1 MSNGF
6 FGIGLPEVLL
16 ILILA
21 LIIFGPGRLPEIGRR
36 LGRTV
41 RAFKKAT
48 SDLTAQVTREIEE
61 DPPPG
66 RGKRGGGKTEGSAK
80 L

>member
-1 MSNGF
+1 MDF
-6 FGIGLPEVLL
+6 WGIGWLEILS
-16 ILILA
+16 ILIIT
-21 LIIFGPGRLPEIGRR
+21 LIIFGPGRLSEIAMT

-48 SDLTAQVTREIEE
+48 SELTAQVTREIETEE
-61 DPPPG
+61 DHPPG
-66 RGKRGGGKTEGSAK
+66 KEKREGTKTNDSMK